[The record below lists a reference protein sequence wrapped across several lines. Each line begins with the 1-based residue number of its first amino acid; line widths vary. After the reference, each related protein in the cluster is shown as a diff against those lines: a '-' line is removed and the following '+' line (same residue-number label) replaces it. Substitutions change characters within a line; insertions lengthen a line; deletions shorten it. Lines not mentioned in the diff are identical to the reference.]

1 MKTSMKF
8 ILFLMV
14 ASMAITTTYA
24 RAANKE
30 SLSNTAPKLSVQLW
44 SVRNHIAEDFDAT
57 IDALAKMGFDGV
69 ELAGDFG
76 KFTDDPKGLA
86 AFIKSKGL
94 EISGAHVDFNSLS
107 DDKFEET
114 INFYKAADV
123 PMLIIGYDTR
133 AGSSDTI
140 EQTIA
145 DLNRIAPGVEAHG
158 IRFGYH
164 NHDFEF
170 APFGEATFWDH
181 IAKSTPNSLVLQ
193 MDVGWVNHAGAD
205 PIEYVR
211 RYAGRTLSTHY
222 KIKFNNPIIGQDS
235 FDWAGLYK
243 VNTEVG
249 GTQWIVLE
257 QEEYPEGLTPLES
270 VRLSKQGLAKAL
282 KSVGMSN

>member
-8 ILFLMV
+8 ILLLMV
-14 ASMAITTTYA
+14 ASIAITTTYA
-24 RAANKE
+24 NEPNNE
-30 SLSNTAPKLSVQLW
+30 SVSSTSPKLSIQLW
-44 SVRNHIAEDFDAT
+44 SVRNHIAEDFNAT
-57 IDALAKMGFDGV
+57 IDALGKMGFEGV

-76 KFTDDPKGLA
+76 NFTDDPKGLA
-86 AFIKSKGL
+86 ALIKSKGL
-94 EISGAHVDFNSLS
+94 KISGAHVDFNSLS
-107 DDKFEET
+107 DEKFEDT

-133 AGSSDTI
+133 AGNSDTI

-145 DLNRIAPGVEAHG
+145 DLNRIAPMVEAHG
-158 IRFGYH
+158 MRFGYH

-170 APFGEATFWDH
+170 APFGDTTFWDH
-181 IAKSTPNSLVLQ
+181 IAKSTPDSLVLQ

-211 RYAGRTLSTHY
+211 RYPGRTLSTHY

-235 FDWAGLYK
+235 FDWAALYK
-243 VNTEVG
+243 TNRDAG
-249 GTQWIVLE
+249 GTQWVVLE

-282 KSVGMSN
+282 ISVSMSN